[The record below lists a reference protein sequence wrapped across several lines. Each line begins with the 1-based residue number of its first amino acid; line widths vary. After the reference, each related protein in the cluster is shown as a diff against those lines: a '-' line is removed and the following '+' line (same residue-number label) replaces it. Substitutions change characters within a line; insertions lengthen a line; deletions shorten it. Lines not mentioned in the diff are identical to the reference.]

1 MPNITFI
8 IFLTYWKTFTKF
20 NCLQSNIV
28 SLGLYFRFEPFL
40 PSLLLFPPFTFYW
53 SYTECFLVSSHLSS
67 SLAGNASNLLCRNTV
82 MPPELSSSLWLT
94 LPRISSPSL
103 PFSGHFH
110 FAPTVLHCWKVGS
123 FKEGKDSISFIF
135 TWYTEITKVLK
146 DQLCFFFWNLGQGED
161 YWYEIPPMK
170 LLSLWILGIYQGQT
184 LSATQTMK
192 TPMFPKPLINI
203 TIISKKLI
211 HLVSHITLYIIY
223 QVKQHTFNSTT
234 DNVPFH
240 IGVLS

>member
-123 FKEGKDSISFIF
+123 FKEGKYSISFTF

-146 DQLCFFFWNLGQGED
+146 DQLCFFFLKSRTGRRLLVWDSPYETSFSVNSWNLPGSDSFCYSD
-161 YWYEIPPMK
+161 YEN
-170 LLSLWILGIYQGQT
+170 S
-184 LSATQTMK
+184 
-192 TPMFPKPLINI
+192 
-203 TIISKKLI
+203 
-211 HLVSHITLYIIY
+211 HVS
-223 QVKQHTFNSTT
+223 
-234 DNVPFH
+234 
-240 IGVLS
+240 